1 MSLQDRY
8 SGCGSVF
15 QSPISPEV
23 TSVPQT
29 FAAPVGRSIGDFRR
43 HVVAAALALSACVL
57 MFGVYAAD
65 ANAATYVVDNST
77 DNGALSACTG
87 AANDCSLRG
96 AITTAN
102 GDSTVDTI
110 DFIGPGSVTI
120 EAPLP
125 PVIERLTIDGNNG
138 AVSVVGSGTY
148 DCSGSDY
155 AIDITAAGAAQSLIV
170 GLPISSV
177 CGRAIKSNVA
187 APTIQVGPRRA
198 NNTVT
203 INGTT
208 ASGVT
213 SVEIHRVLDP
223 AVSGESSEYFQS
235 TAVATNA
242 FAYSP
247 APLPTAGSRFAAVAS
262 GVNGTSAVS
271 ASATTPADLTSPSL
285 LRAVATGNDVV
296 RVDFDEPISTPSAPA
311 QAFSLNVA
319 GAARPITGTLVNG
332 NSVFLYTSSRWA
344 TGEAGAV
351 QLTGGVRV
359 TDITGN
365 EVLGEPSA
373 TVFAGPGE
381 IAPITIS
388 NFRFTPQKMCSKKTR
403 VCKRNYSYA
412 YISLN
417 KDARVIFKVY
427 RGTKNKQRELVTFI
441 RRLKAGRNKMKVTSS
456 INGRNLPASTLTLRA
471 VAQDVARTNS
481 APADAFFRL
490 VKHRREL

>member
-1 MSLQDRY
+1 MTS
-8 SGCGSVF
+8 F
-15 QSPISPEV
+15 PE
-23 TSVPQT
+23 T
-29 FAAPVGRSIGDFRR
+29 FAEPIEQSIGSSRR
-43 HVVAAALALSACVL
+43 RWIVAGFALLACSFVVLVSAA
-57 MFGVYAAD
+57 G
-65 ANAATYVVDNST
+65 ANAATYTVDNT
-77 DNGALSACTG
+77 GDNGALSACTP
-87 AANDCSLRG
+87 AAGDCSLRG
-96 AITTAN
+96 AINTAN
-102 GDSTVDTI
+102 ADVAADVI
-110 DFIGPGSVTI
+110 DFAGVGTITIG
-120 EAPLP
+120 EPLP
-125 PVIERLTIDGNNG
+125 PVTERLTIDGNNG
-138 AVSVVGSGTY
+138 GVIVVGSYDCTVGGTY
-148 DCSGSDY
+148 ESDF
-155 AIDITAAGAAQSLIV
+155 AIDITAATASPSFISE
-170 GLPISSV
+170 LPISAV

-223 AVSGESSEYFQS
+223 AVSGETSEYFQS

-242 FAYSP
+242 FAYPP
-247 APLPTAGSRFAAVAS
+247 APLPASGTRFAAVAS

-271 ASATTPADLTSPSL
+271 SAATTPSDLTSPSL

-296 RVDFDEPISTPSAPA
+296 RLDFDEPILTPSAPP
-311 QAFSLNVA
+311 QAFALNVA
-319 GAARPITGTLVNG
+319 GAARPVTGTLVNG
-332 NSVFLYTSSRWA
+332 NSVFLYTTSRWA
-344 TGEAGAV
+344 TGEAGSV

-359 TDITGN
+359 TDTVGN
-365 EVLGEPSA
+365 EVLGEPTS

-441 RRLKAGRNKMKVTSS
+441 RRLKTGRNKIKITSS

-471 VAQDVARTNS
+471 VAQDVARTSS